1 MIDLRHLRHAL
12 ALAEHGNFARAADA
26 CHITQPALTRSIQ
39 SLEAA
44 LGVTL
49 FDRRRGGVEP
59 TAFGRLVLDHAA
71 GLDMG
76 SRELERE
83 LQLARGL
90 EIGELVVGVG
100 PYGGAALVG
109 PVVARLNQR
118 HPRLRIRVV
127 VAPWTELPA
136 RARSREVDVVVSE
149 LSEISEQ
156 ADFES
161 RALSFHRLFVV
172 CRAGH
177 PLTTLKT
184 VTPQDLFKFPIAG
197 PQLPGPAFE
206 RLCTL
211 APQPMRA
218 AMRRQGALTIQC
230 DSSAV
235 LKAVAMDSDA
245 ISMMTPFML
254 PVELAGG
261 QLVVLRDLDLGIPAR
276 FGAAWISGRTVSTAT
291 TAFLEILAAYDQEL
305 QASELNLRSGARQ
318 DS

>member
-83 LQLARGL
+83 L
-90 EIGELVVGVG
+90 VVGVG

-161 RALSFHRLFVV
+161 RALSIHRLFVV

>member
-1 MIDLRHLRHAL
+1 
-12 ALAEHGNFARAADA
+12 
-26 CHITQPALTRSIQ
+26 
-39 SLEAA
+39 
-44 LGVTL
+44 
-49 FDRRRGGVEP
+49 
-59 TAFGRLVLDHAA
+59 
-71 GLDMG
+71 
-76 SRELERE
+76 
-83 LQLARGL
+83 
-90 EIGELVVGVG
+90 VG

-161 RALSFHRLFVV
+161 RALSIHRLFVV

-206 RLCTL
+206 RLQPIWLGSGTERRSTL
-211 APQPMRA
+211 LAQPQ
-218 AMRRQGALTIQC
+218 RR
-230 DSSAV
+230 
-235 LKAVAMDSDA
+235 
-245 ISMMTPFML
+245 
-254 PVELAGG
+254 
-261 QLVVLRDLDLGIPAR
+261 R
-276 FGAAWISGRTVSTAT
+276 
-291 TAFLEILAAYDQEL
+291 
-305 QASELNLRSGARQ
+305 GARAGPPPAAA
-318 DS
+318 SAGSRR